1 MRRPI
6 RQISV
11 APFRDGLECDD
22 IKMNRSRFNLMSSGS
37 RVHAKSLGDEFS
49 RLALKHP
56 AYQFGSTMRRKPGI
70 LMHVHPV
77 LLGISELC
85 NSSFLG
91 LDRMDDLLR
100 AHN

>member
-1 MRRPI
+1 
-6 RQISV
+6 
-11 APFRDGLECDD
+11 
-22 IKMNRSRFNLMSSGS
+22 MNRSRFNLMSSGS

-56 AYQFGSTMRRKPGI
+56 AYQFGSTIRRKPGI

-91 LDRMDDLLR
+91 LDRIDNLLR
-100 AHN
+100 AHV